1 MFRHYSSRG
10 KGPGKGPG
18 LSHSCYVYQ
27 RGIVQKRSWSQR
39 PELRGP
45 RHPATSS
52 FTNYALPFSPLPNFT
67 SFQPVI
73 PKVVTKRQG
82 GDRQKEKDRKA
93 RRVA

>member
-18 LSHSCYVYQ
+18 LSHSCHVYQ